1 MIDNLKEIDKDQLLE
16 EAKRLAD
23 SRARYVTG
31 VCSDLG
37 DRLEVTYYF
46 VAKPGMGMSAL
57 RFTVAKDEEVP
68 SLTGISLAAALT
80 ENEMKELFGLNVKDI
95 AIDFGG
101 HMLLAQDSPVLPM
114 LKSEEQ
120 KAAAKKGGN

>member
-1 MIDNLKEIDKDQLLE
+1 MIDNLKEIGKDQLLGE
-16 EAKRLAD
+16 VKRLAD
-23 SRARYVTG
+23 SKARFVTG

-37 DRLEVTYYF
+37 DKLEVTYYF
-46 VAKPGMGMSAL
+46 VPKPGMDMSAL
-57 RFTVAKDEEVP
+57 RFCVGKEEEVP
-68 SLTGISLAAALT
+68 SMTGIYLATALT
-80 ENEMKELFGLNVKDI
+80 ENELKELFGLRVQDI